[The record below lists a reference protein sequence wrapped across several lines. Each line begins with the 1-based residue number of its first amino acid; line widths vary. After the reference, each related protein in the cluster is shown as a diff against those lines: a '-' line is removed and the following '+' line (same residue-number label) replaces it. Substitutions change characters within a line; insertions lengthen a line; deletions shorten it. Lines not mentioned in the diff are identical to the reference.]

1 MTFLPLTHEEIERLK
16 RLNQDQSMIFALKK
30 LLLNTCMQKPEA
42 ENLAAQRMAQEYLRQ
57 AFHELEVLQF
67 KEVHNNEEKNLI

>member
-30 LLLNTCMQKPEA
+30 LFLNTCMQKPEA
-42 ENLAAQRMAQEYLRQ
+42 ENLEAQRMAQEYLRQ